1 MKYTRFRQYL
11 ARENRDM
18 RNPYGSRGGYVV
30 SDRGRDYE
38 YDRMGDYARG
48 REYDRMG
55 YDRNYNS
62 TDYAR
67 NGDYNQYDRE
77 YNRDGS
83 RRYGYFDYETDGMRD
98 YRDYNYD
105 MARGR
110 RDYAEEDYKLDKHEI
125 EEWEKA
131 IKGGNKYTVDQ
142 VRQIAQ
148 QHGIQFNQY
157 SPELLTAVTNAVC
170 SDYGEVVRGDIA
182 MYVKMAKAFLEDK
195 DFDGTPEEKAY
206 LYYKAIV
213 DKE

>member
-77 YNRDGS
+77 YHPDYA
-83 RRYGYFDYETDGMRD
+83 RRYGYFN
-98 YRDYNYD
+98 YRDDNDMNY
-105 MARGR
+105 R
-110 RDYAEEDYKLDKHEI
+110 RDYGEDYKLTKREI
-125 EEWEKA
+125 ADWEQD
-131 IKGGNKYTVDQ
+131 IKGGQKFTVDQ

-148 QHGIQFNQY
+148 QHAIQFNEF
-157 SPELLTAVTNAVC
+157 SPELLTVVANAMA
-170 SDYGEVVRGDIA
+170 SDYGDVVRGDIA